1 MNFEEANNIPGM
13 IELVERSMLYSTLKS
28 IPLEKNDCIIEF
40 GPFFGRSTNC
50 IAQGLVAND
59 NYFDNCKIYTYD
71 SFQCDEQGWFAPHV
85 LGAAKTGNVEKL
97 IKHEDKKIDF
107 ERVFVHYLRPYIDS
121 KTINYIKS
129 ELNVSVPPNKTIAFM
144 HIDAPKYYEEL
155 KVILNKFFPKTKIGS
170 VIVFQDF
177 FYQWSATL
185 ILSVAIL
192 IEKKIISI
200 EQSAASSLVCRV
212 LKIPSKNDIIDLD
225 KIMQD
230 ENQSQ
235 DYFDVA
241 ISSCKKI
248 KLDRPEAFLPKITL
262 AKIQWQ
268 YSKGYFNE
276 SRKTIVKYIRDGN
289 PFQLKLLDI
298 FLELLGN
305 GFSIRH
311 LFEKDYSNDNFPKL
325 ADAGKF
331 EVERPKNISQ

>member
-1 MNFEEANNIPGM
+1 MESA
-13 IELVERSMLYSTLKS
+13 L
-28 IPLEKNDCIIEF
+28 
-40 GPFFGRSTNC
+40 
-50 IAQGLVAND
+50 
-59 NYFDNCKIYTYD
+59 
-71 SFQCDEQGWFAPHV
+71 
-85 LGAAKTGNVEKL
+85 
-97 IKHEDKKIDF
+97 
-107 ERVFVHYLRPYIDS
+107 
-121 KTINYIKS
+121 
-129 ELNVSVPPNKTIAFM
+129 
-144 HIDAPKYYEEL
+144 
-155 KVILNKFFPKTKIGS
+155 VILNKFFPKTKIGS

-311 LFEKDYSNDNFPKL
+311 LFEKDYSNDDFTKL

-331 EVERPKNISQ
+331 EVERPKNIY